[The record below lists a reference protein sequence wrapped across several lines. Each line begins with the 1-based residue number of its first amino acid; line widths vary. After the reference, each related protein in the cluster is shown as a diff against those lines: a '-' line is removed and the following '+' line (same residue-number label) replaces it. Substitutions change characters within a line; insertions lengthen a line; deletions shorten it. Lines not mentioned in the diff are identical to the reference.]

1 MTRSGV
7 IGVAALLVC
16 GLLSARADTGS
27 EADWRREFEQASRHH
42 AEGEYAKAEKAAD
55 RALHQALAGQGRT
68 QPHVASSLNLLALI
82 RQAQGQPEEAIAL
95 LREALGVNERALGV
109 HPNTLAVAMNLGE
122 SLEAAGHLQEAMG
135 LYERGLRMAD
145 TLHARTPRDESVHG
159 WRQRALTAL
168 VDVHTELGQAAQAQV
183 YNRRLLDEAEPASDA
198 VRVAALTRQAQALQV
213 EGRQEEAM
221 ALHRQ
226 ALALRESNDPNDPAL
241 VLHYHALAL
250 WHAQSRDDAAAQAWF
265 EKALAVVRTDRQG
278 ASRLAQAHILTS
290 LAQLDE
296 RRGRYTDARRG
307 YEASLLAYT
316 GLGETPDA
324 WLGRAQVLHQLAGV
338 DLAQRRP
345 ADAEQRYLQ
354 ALQLL
359 ERALGP
365 DDPRLLPV
373 LDNLMAYYTN
383 RGQARQ
389 AMDHGQRASE
399 LRRAQIKGAP

>member
-1 MTRSGV
+1 MTRTGV

-16 GLLSARADTGS
+16 GLLPARADTGS
-27 EADWRREFEQASRHH
+27 EADWRREFEQASQHH
-42 AEGEYAKAEKAAD
+42 AGGEYAKAEKAAE

-82 RQAQGQPEEAIAL
+82 RQAQGRPEEAIAL
-95 LREALGVNERALGV
+95 LREGLGVNERALGV
-109 HPNTLAVAMNLGE
+109 HPNTLAVAMNLGQ
-122 SLEAAGHLQEAMG
+122 SLQAAGRMQEAIG
-135 LYERGLRMAD
+135 LYEHGLAMAD
-145 TLHARTPRDESVHG
+145 TLHARTPRDEGVHR
-159 WRQRALTAL
+159 WRQQALTAL
-168 VDVHTELGQAAQAQV
+168 VEAHTELGQTAQAQV
-183 YNRRLLDEAEPASDA
+183 YNSRLLDEAEPATDA

-213 EGRQEEAM
+213 DGREEEAM

-241 VLHYHALAL
+241 VLHYNALGL
-250 WHAQSRDDAAAQAWF
+250 WHAQGQDDAAAQAWF
-265 EKALAVVRTDRQG
+265 EKALAVVRTDQKA
-278 ASRLAQAHILTS
+278 ASRLAQAHILNS

-296 RRGRYTDARRG
+296 RRGRYTDARRR

-316 GLGETPDA
+316 SLGETPDA

-338 DLAQRRP
+338 DVEQRRP
-345 ADAEQRYLQ
+345 VDAEQRYLQ

-373 LDNLMAYYTN
+373 LDNLVSYYTN
-383 RGQARQ
+383 RGQARK
-389 AMDHGQRASE
+389 AMDHSHRASE
-399 LRRAQIKGAP
+399 LRRAQPRGAP